1 MAYVLLLVYISGRI
15 VNNDLNL
22 IHSQSA
28 PQKARSRRKKELFNE
43 ATSRIDT
50 RVSPQVMLTQGSPAK
65 GSGSRLFSSSQS
77 KKCGS
82 YYCEPHQTCEPS
94 FVGPSCTSKR
104 GGNKNPHG

>member
-1 MAYVLLLVYISGRI
+1 MTETLA
-15 VNNDLNL
+15 
-22 IHSQSA
+22 
-28 PQKARSRRKKELFNE
+28 FE
-43 ATSRIDT
+43 ATQGIRDVWPNTELDIPGLDGLGQDT
-50 RVSPQVMLTQGSPAK
+50 CAKLMLTQGSPAK